1 MLRKSLI
8 KIVFSCCVYN
18 GMHLVQYYVS
28 FVTKVNRYVYGSS
41 LFLFHLSDLNYE
53 QLRLCHCCLP
63 LCETIVSR
71 HKRTYRSK
79 LHTYAV
85 HGLSSDFNACRAGC
99 KQKAEL
105 VARER
110 GNVTTAVLRSAKPLQ
125 AGKQNIQ
132 KHKELNCTMTY
143 AFKLY
148 GLPS

>member
-71 HKRTYRSK
+71 HNLAKEHIGASCIHMQYM
-79 LHTYAV
+79 
-85 HGLSSDFNACRAGC
+85 GC
-99 KQKAEL
+99 PLISMHAEL
-105 VARER
+105 VASKKPSWLQGKEE
-110 GNVTTAVLRSAKPLQ
+110 TSPQLFSALLNHCMQ
-125 AGKQNIQ
+125 ANRTFRNI
-132 KHKELNCTMTY
+132 KN
-143 AFKLY
+143 
-148 GLPS
+148 